1 MAAGRRPI
9 RTMRAWA
16 LLLAWPV
23 GIPLGLLALLW
34 RQWRKNVR
42 GFQATDPAADG
53 GEGASDSVHEYHKGR
68 IQARYGF
75 CVDDYRAECWW
86 MEPVDMLRKLAL
98 SGLLQ
103 FVERGT
109 AAQVLLGCCLAFGS
123 FGLQVRLLPY
133 RERSAN
139 VLKTAAELVLFL
151 TFLISF
157 ILRVLPRIEAY
168 EPLTADTYGWVLV
181 AAFGSFVAL
190 AVGLTAKQN
199 WERRRF
205 RSGLA
210 DFASGTQAANAAG
223 NPQGTDMNCDGV
235 VDGVDFTVP
244 YFLTQFA
251 SRTPGASGLVCAGTV
266 PCL

>member
-1 MAAGRRPI
+1 
-9 RTMRAWA
+9 
-16 LLLAWPV
+16 
-23 GIPLGLLALLW
+23 
-34 RQWRKNVR
+34 
-42 GFQATDPAADG
+42 
-53 GEGASDSVHEYHKGR
+53 
-68 IQARYGF
+68 
-75 CVDDYRAECWW
+75 

-123 FGLQVRLLPY
+123 FGLQVRLMPY

-210 DFASGTQAANAAG
+210 DFAGGSFTETGG
-223 NPQGTDMNCDGV
+223 GGGCDGM
-235 VDGVDFTVP
+235 DAGL
-244 YFLTQFA
+244 LTRGPSSLTSSHQTANPLELAGAA
-251 SRTPGASGLVCAGTV
+251 SDPSPPSETKLEPEPEPEPGPRQRGGMDRLYRAVAEM
-266 PCL
+266 

>member
-1 MAAGRRPI
+1 
-9 RTMRAWA
+9 
-16 LLLAWPV
+16 
-23 GIPLGLLALLW
+23 
-34 RQWRKNVR
+34 
-42 GFQATDPAADG
+42 
-53 GEGASDSVHEYHKGR
+53 
-68 IQARYGF
+68 
-75 CVDDYRAECWW
+75 

-123 FGLQVRLLPY
+123 FGLQVRLMPY

-168 EPLTADTYGWVLV
+168 EPLSADTYGWVLV

-210 DFASGTQAANAAG
+210 DFAGGSFTEGGGGDGMDAGLLTRGAGIATSFEMASLSPKQDEEPQPEPEGTH
-223 NPQGTDMNCDGV
+223 
-235 VDGVDFTVP
+235 
-244 YFLTQFA
+244 
-251 SRTPGASGLVCAGTV
+251 SWR
-266 PCL
+266 

>member
-1 MAAGRRPI
+1 
-9 RTMRAWA
+9 
-16 LLLAWPV
+16 
-23 GIPLGLLALLW
+23 
-34 RQWRKNVR
+34 
-42 GFQATDPAADG
+42 
-53 GEGASDSVHEYHKGR
+53 
-68 IQARYGF
+68 
-75 CVDDYRAECWW
+75 

-109 AAQVLLGCCLAFGS
+109 AAQVLLGCCLAFAS
-123 FGLQVRLLPY
+123 FGLQVRLMPY

-168 EPLTADTYGWVLV
+168 EPLAADTYGWVLV
-181 AAFGSFVAL
+181 AAFASFVAL

-210 DFASGTQAANAAG
+210 DFAGGSFSEGGGGGDGLDAG
-223 NPQGTDMNCDGV
+223 L
-235 VDGVDFTVP
+235 
-244 YFLTQFA
+244 LTLLALKLNQQKRICLWKKKLK
-251 SRTPGASGLVCAGTV
+251 SPSGLFFMILTR
-266 PCL
+266 PFR